1 MSCCSEHHEEHR
13 VGGKRFTCPM
23 HPEVRSDTPGRCPK
37 CGMDLVKEESEGEGE
52 EELKKPHD
60 HEHHDHAAHDHH
72 AMMSGPGAARDFLR
86 RFAIVTV
93 LLIPL
98 LATSEPALRLLR
110 IPDFSFRASLQF
122 GIATA
127 IFLFALVFFEH
138 AKHEIKARK
147 IGMMTLVSVAV
158 GAGYLFSAASNF
170 FPALKAEFY
179 LEISTLIWVL
189 LFGHYLEARSSAAAG
204 DALQEVAKLLPK
216 EAHLLTDE
224 GTKDVELAMLKE
236 NDTVLVKPG
245 EKVPADGKIIKGQA
259 NFNEAHLS
267 GESKPVEKK
276 ADDRV
281 VAGAIC
287 LDGSVEVKL
296 ERVGEN
302 STIGQIQKLI
312 AKAQQTKPSAQRLA
326 DRISGILTLAA
337 LAVAAATVL
346 VWSLVMGQSLVFAV
360 TLAIT
365 VLVIAC
371 PHALGLAIPTVS
383 TIATQLAVKNGVFL
397 KDLAKL
403 EVVKDIDYVV
413 FDKTGTLTEG
423 KFGVTEIVVLGE
435 KETQNGALTK
445 KQKDLLT
452 VAASLEAHSTHVIG
466 LSILS
471 FAKQQNRTPKAVE
484 KFKNLAG
491 KGIEGRVDRKTF
503 AVGNRLLME
512 ERGALTKEA
521 RVIYDKLSQEGKT
534 VVFLSEGKTV
544 SGLIALS
551 DRIKPESQTAVEA
564 LHRIGVKVAML
575 TGDSQEVAKDI
586 AGQLSIDTY
595 FAQVLPDKKYEHIK
609 TLQDRGNKVMMVGD
623 GVNDAPALKQADVGV
638 AIGAGTDVAVE
649 AGDIVL
655 TRNNPQ
661 DILSIIVLSRKV
673 FRKMVENLVWAL
685 GYNVFA
691 IPAAAGLFIPLG
703 FRLNPKI
710 GAIAMSLSSV
720 IVVANAMTLR
730 KAKLQA

>member
-1 MSCCSEHHEEHR
+1 MMSCCSEHHEEHR

-147 IGMMTLVSVAV
+147 IGLMTLVSV
-158 GAGYLFSAASNF
+158 
-170 FPALKAEFY
+170 
-179 LEISTLIWVL
+179 
-189 LFGHYLEARSSAAAG
+189 
-204 DALQEVAKLLPK
+204 
-216 EAHLLTDE
+216 
-224 GTKDVELAMLKE
+224 
-236 NDTVLVKPG
+236 
-245 EKVPADGKIIKGQA
+245 
-259 NFNEAHLS
+259 
-267 GESKPVEKK
+267 
-276 ADDRV
+276 
-281 VAGAIC
+281 
-287 LDGSVEVKL
+287 
-296 ERVGEN
+296 
-302 STIGQIQKLI
+302 
-312 AKAQQTKPSAQRLA
+312 
-326 DRISGILTLAA
+326 
-337 LAVAAATVL
+337 AVAAATVL

-491 KGIEGRVDRKTF
+491 KGIEGRGDRKTF
-503 AVGNRLLME
+503 AARNRLLME

-720 IVVANAMTLR
+720 IVVAIAMTLR
-730 KAKLQA
+730 KAKLQV